1 MKSKPNALQPATT
14 PPAHAVIRAALAS
27 AALLFGAC
35 SAMIAH
41 PKPTA
46 SWTQRSGQVKF
57 SSGDTK
63 IVGDIVIRHD
73 KENFLAQI
81 SKGPGLPMLTL
92 SAKFGTDPTMKA
104 LPEKHMLIVRATGP
118 LSHGGWT
125 WDPASLA
132 KEKTLFRPKMKDSSR
147 AWAALPE
154 VFEWAEAH
162 GRGEDFRVC
171 FPDITFHGN
180 AGKDGARSFDYKR
193 HENPTGNV
201 LPLADLRKLPAIETV
216 VCHLDK

>member
-1 MKSKPNALQPATT
+1 MKSKPFFPQCTSTFRAHTT
-14 PPAHAVIRAALAS
+14 RAALA
-27 AALLFGAC
+27 AATLLFGAC
-35 SAMIAH
+35 SALIVH

-73 KENFLAQI
+73 AENFLAEI

-92 SAKFGTDPTMKA
+92 SAKFGTDPKLKT
-104 LPEKHMLIVRATGP
+104 LPEKHVLMVRATGP
-118 LSHGGWT
+118 LSRGGWI
-125 WDPASLA
+125 WNPASMT
-132 KEKTLFRPKMKDSSR
+132 KEHALFAPNMKGSSR

-154 VFEWAEAH
+154 VFEWAECH

-171 FPDITFHGN
+171 FPDLTIHAN
-180 AGKDGARSFDYKR
+180 SGKDGVRAFDYTR
-193 HENPTGNV
+193 RENPTGNA
-201 LPLADLRKLPAIETV
+201 LPLADLRKLPATATV

>member
-1 MKSKPNALQPATT
+1 MPR
-14 PPAHAVIRAALAS
+14 AHSAIRIALAS
-27 AALLFGAC
+27 VALLFGAC
-35 SAMIAH
+35 SALIVH

-63 IVGDIVIRHD
+63 IVGDIVICHD
-73 KENFLAQI
+73 AENFLAEI

-92 SAKFGTDPTMKA
+92 SAKFGTDPKLKT

-118 LSHGGWT
+118 LSHGGWI
-125 WDPASLA
+125 WNPASLT
-132 KEKTLFRPKMKDSSR
+132 KDNVLFHPNMKDSAR

-162 GRGEDFRVC
+162 GKGEDFRVC
-171 FPDITFHGN
+171 FPDITFHAN
-180 AGKDGARSFDYKR
+180 AGKDGARSFDYAR
-193 HENPTGNV
+193 RENPTKNA
-201 LPLADLRKLPAIETV
+201 LPLSDLKKLPALETV